1 MSIGIS
7 NLCKRMQESPTL
19 AISEKAQQL
28 SREGYQVISFG
39 VGEPDFQTP
48 EFIRDAAKTAVD
60 EGYTKYTS
68 VAGTIELRNAIV
80 DKLRKDHGLVYQP
93 NQIIVSN
100 GAKHSIYNCLRAI
113 LDPGDEVIL
122 PAPCWASYPEM
133 IELCGGIPVIVQG
146 DVDNNFLPHFE
157 DIKNAVSHR
166 TKAILINSPSNPC
179 GNIWNEQLLRA
190 VAALALDKQ
199 FYIISDEIYE
209 KLIYDGKQ
217 HFSIARASEEAKA
230 LCIII
235 NGASKAY
242 SMTGFR
248 IGYAAGPKDVI
259 AAMTTF
265 QSQTTTSAV
274 SMAQYA
280 ATIAFL
286 SDDSCCATMKDGFE
300 HRRNTL
306 VRMLNEIPMLS
317 CNRPEGAFY
326 IMVDVRRCIGK
337 AYQNSLIKNDMDFA
351 ALLLEDAKVAVVPG
365 EPFFAPGFCRLSYAL
380 EEALAVEGVQRIADF
395 VSKLK

>member
-157 DIKNAVSHR
+157 DIKNAVSDR

-280 ATIAFL
+280 ATIAFS
-286 SDDSCCATMKDGFE
+286 SDDSCCAAMKDGFE